1 MRKITLV
8 LGGVRSGKSSYALS
22 IAEANGDGVVYVVSA
37 TASDAEMDRR
47 IEKHREERPAGWTV
61 IEAGNDAAGALRKA
75 DGKGSL
81 IIIDCL
87 TMLIGSYLGE
97 GVMAGETIDE
107 HDEQAAFRRAQDI
120 VESIIKITSPVIIV
134 SNEVGSGVVPAYPTG
149 RLFRDVVGW
158 ANKELASQADEVV
171 FMVAGL
177 PMKVK

>member
-8 LGGVRSGKSSYALS
+8 LGGVRSGKSLYALS
-22 IAEANGDGVVYVVSA
+22 LAEAGGDEVVYVVSA
-37 TASDAEMDRR
+37 KVSDVEMDRR
-47 IEKHREERPAGWTV
+47 IKRHRRERPAGWTV
-61 IEAGNDAAGALRKA
+61 IEAGNDTVSALRKA
-75 DGKGSL
+75 NGKNSL

-87 TMLIGSYLGE
+87 TMLIGSCLGE
-97 GVMAGETIDE
+97 SIMTGETIDE
-107 HDEQAAFRRAQDI
+107 YEEEAAYRRAQDI
-120 VESIIKITSPVIIV
+120 VESITGLTSPVIIV
-134 SNEVGSGVVPAYPTG
+134 SNEVGLGVVPAYPAG